1 MPAPLFFV
9 AYHRCTMLIRREV
22 LQAAGVA
29 SMLAAAGLL
38 PRAARAQTP
47 WNRAAFEA
55 KSVDEVAQALGIA
68 RPVKS
73 PLVTLQA
80 DDLSENGAQVPIGV
94 ACSAPRVQR
103 IALLVEKN
111 PNTLAAVFELGE
123 TVEPALRTNIKMGQ
137 SSNVYAVAITAD
149 RQVLYAVKHIGV
161 TLGGCGE

>member
-1 MPAPLFFV
+1 MPVNPALSS
-9 AYHRCTMLIRREV
+9 RRDL
-22 LQAAGVA
+22 LQATAVA

-38 PRAARAQTP
+38 PRAAHAQAA

-55 KSVDEVAQALGIA
+55 KSVDEVVKALGIA

-80 DDLSENGAQVPIGV
+80 DDLSENGAQVPLAV
-94 ACSAPRVQR
+94 ACSAPGVQR

-111 PNTLAAVFELGE
+111 PNTLAAVFELGDAL
-123 TVEPALRTNIKMGQ
+123 EPALRTHIKMGE
-137 SSNVYAVAITAD
+137 SSNVYAVAITVD